1 MGGLSGLKS
10 QCKEFEPSF
19 PRTLQYESMA
29 TTPQPATQASPA
41 NPGSQATEQDRRN
54 NNDVIVRN
62 ILSGPV
68 EGYLD
73 SLLPKRDPLLRDMEE
88 FARRNRVPIIG
99 TVCARLLALVT
110 EMTGAKRIFEM
121 GSAIGYSTIW
131 FARAAGPHAKVYYTD
146 GSPENAKIAAEN
158 FRRAKLA
165 DRIKI
170 QVGDARDLLRR
181 EKKPFDI
188 ILIDIDKEQYPEA
201 LALALPRLKHG
212 GLLIAD
218 NVLWRGLVAQKAET
232 KQNRGIQKF
241 NKLIYASR
249 ELYPVIV
256 PLRDGVAI
264 CRKR

>member
-1 MGGLSGLKS
+1 
-10 QCKEFEPSF
+10 
-19 PRTLQYESMA
+19 MA
-29 TTPQPATQASPA
+29 TKPQIATEAPSGSPA
-41 NPGSQATEQDRRN
+41 SQPTEQDRRN
-54 NNDVIVRN
+54 GNEQIVRQ
-62 ILSGPV
+62 ILAEPV
-68 EGYLD
+68 EQYLD
-73 SLLPKRDPLLRDMEE
+73 SLIPKRDPLLREMEE
-88 FARRNRVPIIG
+88 YARQNHVPIIG
-99 TVCARLLALVT
+99 AVCARLLALVT

-131 FARAAGPHAKVYYTD
+131 FARAAGPKAKVYYTD
-146 GSPENAKIAAEN
+146 GDPENAKIASEN
-158 FRRAKLA
+158 FRRAKLT

-170 QVGDARDLLRR
+170 QVGDARTSLRR
-181 EKKPFDI
+181 EKGPFDI

-201 LALALPRLKHG
+201 LRIALPRLKHG

-218 NVLWRGLVAQKAET
+218 NTLRRGLVAQKADS
-232 KQNRGIQKF
+232 KQTAGIQKF

>member
-1 MGGLSGLKS
+1 LDGP
-10 QCKEFEPSF
+10 CRARYNIIP
-19 PRTLQYESMA
+19 MA
-29 TTPQPATQASPA
+29 TKPQMATQAVTG
-41 NPGSQATEQDRRN
+41 NTGSQAVEQDRRN
-54 NNDVIVRN
+54 SNDVIARN
-62 ILSGPV
+62 ILSEPV
-68 EGYLD
+68 EEYLD
-73 SLLPKRDPLLRDMEE
+73 KILPKRDPLMREMEE
-88 FARRNRVPIIG
+88 YARRNRVPIIG
-99 TVCARLLALVT
+99 TACARLLALVT

-131 FARAAGPHAKVYYTD
+131 FARAAGPRSKVYYTD
-146 GSPENAKIAAEN
+146 GNPENARIAAEN
-158 FRRAKLA
+158 FRRAKLT

-181 EKKPFDI
+181 EKGPFDI

-201 LALALPRLKHG
+201 LRVALPRLKHG

-249 ELYPVIV
+249 GLYPVIV